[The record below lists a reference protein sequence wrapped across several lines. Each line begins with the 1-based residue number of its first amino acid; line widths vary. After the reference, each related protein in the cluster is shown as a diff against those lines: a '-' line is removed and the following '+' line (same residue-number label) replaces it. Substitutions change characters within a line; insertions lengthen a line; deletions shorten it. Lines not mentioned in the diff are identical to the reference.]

1 MSPPEPKKRKIGFIV
16 KERAAKYGE
25 PIQSLTRLGVSC
37 IDSYGGEKSMSPSIS
52 WSTADILATVRRYWG
67 FSELRPLQEQA
78 IRAGLE
84 RRDSLVVMP
93 TGGGKSLCY
102 QVPAELAQRTDVVV
116 SPLISLMKDQVDGLR
131 ECGYPAGALYSG
143 MPLDAVRKT
152 EAEIAAGRCRLVFVA
167 PERLLT
173 PRFLQL
179 IERLQVRAFAVD
191 EAHCI
196 SHWGHDFRPEYRQLA
211 ELKIRFPQ
219 ASVHAYTA
227 TATERVR
234 ADIAEQL
241 RLKDPAVLVGTFD
254 RPNLVYRIVPR
265 VDVQTQV
272 LEVLRRH
279 PGEAAIVYCISR
291 KDTEAMAEAL
301 QANRLRAAFYHAGM
315 EADERRRT
323 QDAFAAEEIDVV
335 VATVA
340 FGMGIDRSDVRS
352 VIHAA
357 MPKSIEH
364 YQQETGRA
372 GRDGLEAE
380 CVLLYS
386 VADVIRWKSLIE
398 KSAAE
403 SSAATEIIAA
413 ARELLEPMRRLCTG
427 THCRHR
433 KLSEYFGQEYSRP
446 NCEACDLCLNEVE
459 GLADAT
465 VTAQKILSC
474 VARAGERFGAE
485 HIVDVMLGADTE
497 RVRRWRHEQLT
508 TYGLMKGTNRK
519 ALTNMLYQL
528 LDDGLLDRT
537 AEERPVLRLNDAS
550 WAVLRGQRTVRLLQP
565 KTEVS
570 KTRFD
575 QESWE
580 GVDRGLF
587 ESLRTLRRE
596 IADERGVPAYVLFSD
611 ATLRD
616 LARVRPGSA
625 AAFLDVRGVGERKL
639 ADFGQRFLGLI
650 ATYCRANVLPLD
662 AAIGGRPCRERIRKP
677 KDTKETAFELF
688 AKGSS
693 VEQVAA
699 TIGRAPGTTWG
710 YLAEFVETRRP
721 RRLDPW
727 IDQKTY
733 RAVAD
738 AVKDLGGAYLKPIFE
753 HLGGKVP
760 YGEIRLVV
768 THLNAAR
775 NARTAKARWVN
786 NGR

>member
-1 MSPPEPKKRKIGFIV
+1 MSPP
-16 KERAAKYGE
+16 
-25 PIQSLTRLGVSC
+25 T
-37 IDSYGGEKSMSPSIS
+37 S
-52 WSTADILATVRRYWG
+52 WSKTDILATVHRYWG

-102 QVPAELAQRTDVVV
+102 QVPAELARRTDIVV

-131 ECGYPAGALYSG
+131 ESGYPAGALYSG
-143 MPLDAVRKT
+143 MPLDTVRET
-152 EAEIAAGRCRLVFVA
+152 EAQIAAGRYRLVFVA

-179 IERLQVRAFAVD
+179 IERLQVRAFAID

-211 ELKIRFPQ
+211 ELKTRFPQ

-227 TATERVR
+227 TATARVR
-234 ADIAEQL
+234 EDIAEQL
-241 RLKDPAVLVGTFD
+241 RLHNPAVLVGTFD
-254 RPNLVYRIVPR
+254 RPNLMYRIVPR
-265 VDVQTQV
+265 VDAQMQV
-272 LEVLRRH
+272 LQVLRRH
-279 PGEAAIVYCISR
+279 PGAAAIVYCISR
-291 KDTEAMAEAL
+291 RDTEAMAEVL
-301 QANRLRAAFYHAGM
+301 QANRLHAAFYHAGM

-323 QDAFAAEEIDVV
+323 QDAFASEEIDVV

-340 FGMGIDRSDVRS
+340 FGMGIDRSDVRC

-386 VADVIRWKSLIE
+386 AADVLRWESLIE
-398 KSAAE
+398 KSAADA
-403 SSAATEIIAA
+403 SARVEVIAA
-413 ARELLEPMRRLCTG
+413 ARELLEHMRRFCTG
-427 THCRHR
+427 VHCRHR
-433 KLSEYFGQEYSRP
+433 RLSEYFGQEYSKP

-485 HIVDVMLGADTE
+485 HIVDVLLGANTE
-497 RVRRWRHEQLT
+497 RVRRWRHEELS

-519 ALTNMLYQL
+519 TLINMLYQL
-528 LDDGLLDRT
+528 LDDGLLERT

-550 WAVLRGQRTVRLLQP
+550 RDVLRGKRTVRLLQP
-565 KTEVS
+565 KAEVS

-575 QESWE
+575 EQSWD
-580 GVDRGLF
+580 GVDHGLF
-587 ESLRTLRRE
+587 ESLRALRRQV
-596 IADERGVPAYVLFSD
+596 ADERDVPAYVLFSD

-616 LARVRPGSA
+616 MARVRPGSA
-625 AAFLDVRGVGERKL
+625 AALLGIRGVGERKL
-639 ADFGQRFLGLI
+639 ADLGPTFLELI
-650 ATYCRANVLPLD
+650 ANYCHAQELPLD
-662 AAIGGRPCRERIRKP
+662 AALSSRPHRERVRKP
-677 KDTKETAFELF
+677 NDAKETAFELF
-688 AKGSS
+688 ANGAS
-693 VEQVAA
+693 VEQV
-699 TIGRAPGTTWG
+699 TTRTGRALGTSWG
-710 YLAEFVETRRP
+710 YLAEFIQNRRP
-721 RRLDPW
+721 EGLEPW
-727 IDQKTY
+727 INQKTY
-733 RAVAD
+733 RSIAD
-738 AVKDLGGAYLKPIFE
+738 AVKELGTEYLQPVFE
-753 HLGGKVP
+753 CLGGKVP
-760 YGEIRLVV
+760 YEQIRLVV
-768 THLNAAR
+768 AHLNTRRDAR
-775 NARTAKARWVN
+775 DR
-786 NGR
+786 